1 MQKVQPMDKEQ
12 KGILKRG
19 LCALCRLT
27 ELKTRYIEE
36 KLQYYNKFE
45 LNKEIKLIGRKLLQS
60 ENLSDHYSD
69 DVSSLDD
76 PDDDNYVP
84 ETPVRTGK
92 EKKRISLTQ
101 SITSE
106 KSPTESKKG
115 QKRKPS
121 KSTTLPE
128 EAVQKKPKKTVID
141 KLHYLGS
148 EETDAPEQVKKW
160 FVTVKRNWEGI
171 PNYFPSSSKFD
182 IYVPPSIGESCK
194 ENWLERV
201 ELRKIE
207 ISNKV
212 KEIFGDKDAVIL
224 VPYSGRIRMSFPCPE
239 HDCSFSSVD
248 IKKHLMGK
256 HKWSKEQSRLQTSYN
271 HTMFDFVTR
280 MKTYGLGKP
289 CICFNCYAVFD
300 RIDSHI
306 AHKHYSRGTDE
317 FIEMLKTFRRKTEK
331 ILFGKNSFPKDR
343 KHNLKDKLK
352 AIQNLDGE
360 MSDNEV
366 QNPSFR
372 KQPSQPHPHSTHTQ
386 SKALSFQ
393 TSSSSYSSHSMS
405 KAPSTS
411 QALSSHTSSSY
422 SSHTI
427 SKAPST
433 SKALSSHTS
442 SSSHTQSRA
451 SQSSEA
457 KHSSQIS
464 TVSSSE
470 PQNISIPKDTSR
482 ARLRGK
488 SVTPS
493 KAQRRVLLKHKI
505 EIDAQFR
512 KTHRLQN
519 RSEFR
524 YYYND
529 ANTILSDFKNY
540 LIVQL
545 SHNKK
550 NSDQYANN
558 VRQVWA
564 SVDPNRQIF
573 PKNILQD
580 PDAIEDYFYQPLY
593 VSLKLNLKLPK
604 EEQSPHVQAATI
616 KSKLCSMNVFLRFL
630 LNRGIFI
637 NLRADEINRMAMK
650 IQELCA
656 SLKTSIDKREKLI
669 AKIKSETLITVKNFQ
684 DFGSSNHVRSINQ
697 TLKNMS
703 LSRAKSVEMK
713 ISKQSAIDIRDY
725 LMVSLTYFN
734 CLRASNLMNIS
745 LQDVNKITKHEEID
759 GAYVLVNEE
768 YKVSMLYGAKIILL
782 DSILYEQLKLYIE
795 VYRPIVSNDSKLHD
809 QNRYVFAS
817 SRITTTKP
825 LGQKMDHSAISNAM
839 TSAFSKAKVLVCSRI
854 LFQNKNVGVTRDSK
868 SGKVEHI

>member
-1 MQKVQPMDKEQ
+1 MSSPVQFYECKRCKQWTKDKKEY
-12 KGILKRG
+12 LRG

-27 ELKTRYIEE
+27 ELKTRYMEE
-36 KLQYYNKFE
+36 KLQCYNKFE
-45 LNKEIKLIGRKLLQS
+45 LNKEIKLIGKKLLES
-60 ENLSDHYSD
+60 ENLSDHFSD

-76 PDDDNYVP
+76 PDDENYIP
-84 ETPVRTGK
+84 ETPVTTGK
-92 EKKRISLTQ
+92 KKRISLTQ
-101 SITSE
+101 SITTE
-106 KSPTESKKG
+106 KSPKELKKG
-115 QKRKPS
+115 QKRKLS
-121 KSTTLPE
+121 ESTALPE
-128 EAVQKKPKKTVID
+128 EALQKKPKKTVLD
-141 KLHYLGS
+141 RPHDSDS
-148 EETDAPEQVKKW
+148 EENDATEEAKKMLM
-160 FVTVKRNWEGI
+160 TVKRDWEGI

-212 KEIFGDKDAVIL
+212 KKIFGDKDAVIL

-248 IKKHLMGK
+248 IKKSLMGK

-317 FIEMLKTFRRKTEK
+317 FIETLKTFRRKTEK

-352 AIQNLDGE
+352 EVQNLEDE
-360 MSDNEV
+360 MSDNQV
-366 QNPSFR
+366 QNPSSLNQSS
-372 KQPSQPHPHSTHTQ
+372 KPHPHSTHTQ
-386 SKALSFQ
+386 SKALSSH
-393 TSSSSYSSHSMS
+393 TSSSSYSSHRMS
-405 KAPSTS
+405 KAPLTS
-411 QALSSHTSSSY
+411 KAPSSHTSLSY

-442 SSSHTQSRA
+442 LSSHTQSRA

-470 PQNISIPKDTSR
+470 PQKISIPKDKDKAS
-482 ARLRGK
+482 LRGK
-488 SVTPS
+488 FVTPS
-493 KAQRRVLLKHKI
+493 KSQRRVLLKHKI

-512 KTHRLQN
+512 KSHRLQN

-524 YYYND
+524 YYYSD
-529 ANTILSDFKNY
+529 ANTLLSDFKNY

-545 SHNKK
+545 SHDKK

-558 VRQVWA
+558 VRQVWT

-573 PKNILQD
+573 PKN
-580 PDAIEDYFYQPLY
+580 
-593 VSLKLNLKLPK
+593 V
-604 EEQSPHVQAATI
+604 
-616 KSKLCSMNVFLRFL
+616 
-630 LNRGIFI
+630 
-637 NLRADEINRMAMK
+637 
-650 IQELCA
+650 
-656 SLKTSIDKREKLI
+656 
-669 AKIKSETLITVKNFQ
+669 
-684 DFGSSNHVRSINQ
+684 
-697 TLKNMS
+697 
-703 LSRAKSVEMK
+703 
-713 ISKQSAIDIRDY
+713 
-725 LMVSLTYFN
+725 
-734 CLRASNLMNIS
+734 
-745 LQDVNKITKHEEID
+745 
-759 GAYVLVNEE
+759 
-768 YKVSMLYGAKIILL
+768 
-782 DSILYEQLKLYIE
+782 
-795 VYRPIVSNDSKLHD
+795 
-809 QNRYVFAS
+809 
-817 SRITTTKP
+817 
-825 LGQKMDHSAISNAM
+825 
-839 TSAFSKAKVLVCSRI
+839 
-854 LFQNKNVGVTRDSK
+854 
-868 SGKVEHI
+868 

>member
-1 MQKVQPMDKEQ
+1 
-12 KGILKRG
+12 
-19 LCALCRLT
+19 
-27 ELKTRYIEE
+27 
-36 KLQYYNKFE
+36 
-45 LNKEIKLIGRKLLQS
+45 
-60 ENLSDHYSD
+60 
-69 DVSSLDD
+69 
-76 PDDDNYVP
+76 
-84 ETPVRTGK
+84 
-92 EKKRISLTQ
+92 
-101 SITSE
+101 
-106 KSPTESKKG
+106 
-115 QKRKPS
+115 
-121 KSTTLPE
+121 
-128 EAVQKKPKKTVID
+128 
-141 KLHYLGS
+141 
-148 EETDAPEQVKKW
+148 
-160 FVTVKRNWEGI
+160 
-171 PNYFPSSSKFD
+171 
-182 IYVPPSIGESCK
+182 
-194 ENWLERV
+194 
-201 ELRKIE
+201 
-207 ISNKV
+207 
-212 KEIFGDKDAVIL
+212 
-224 VPYSGRIRMSFPCPE
+224 
-239 HDCSFSSVD
+239 
-248 IKKHLMGK
+248 MGK
-256 HKWSKEQSRLQTSYN
+256 HKWSKEESRLQTSYN

-289 CICFNCYAVFD
+289 CFCFICCAVFD
-300 RIDSHI
+300 GIDSHI
-306 AHKHYSRGTDE
+306 AHKHYNCGTDE
-317 FIEMLKTFRRKTEK
+317 FIETLKNFRRQTEK

-352 AIQNLDGE
+352 AIQNLEGE

-366 QNPSFR
+366 QNPSSQ
-372 KQPSQPHPHSTHTQ
+372 KQPSQPHPHSTHVQ

-411 QALSSHTSSSY
+411 KAPSSHTSSSY

-427 SKAPST
+427 SKAPTT

-488 SVTPS
+488 FVTPS

-512 KTHRLQN
+512 KTHPLQN

-593 VSLKLNLKLPK
+593 VSLKQLEITERGRK
-604 EEQSPHVQAATI
+604 SP
-616 KSKLCSMNVFLRFL
+616 C
-630 LNRGIFI
+630 
-637 NLRADEINRMAMK
+637 
-650 IQELCA
+650 
-656 SLKTSIDKREKLI
+656 TSRYHK
-669 AKIKSETLITVKNFQ
+669 VK
-684 DFGSSNHVRSINQ
+684 V
-697 TLKNMS
+697 
-703 LSRAKSVEMK
+703 
-713 ISKQSAIDIRDY
+713 
-725 LMVSLTYFN
+725 
-734 CLRASNLMNIS
+734 
-745 LQDVNKITKHEEID
+745 
-759 GAYVLVNEE
+759 
-768 YKVSMLYGAKIILL
+768 MLYKCFPEI
-782 DSILYEQLKLYIE
+782 S
-795 VYRPIVSNDSKLHD
+795 
-809 QNRYVFAS
+809 
-817 SRITTTKP
+817 TKP
-825 LGQKMDHSAISNAM
+825 RNIHQ
-839 TSAFSKAKVLVCSRI
+839 
-854 LFQNKNVGVTRDSK
+854 SK
-868 SGKVEHI
+868 SR

>member
-1 MQKVQPMDKEQ
+1 
-12 KGILKRG
+12 
-19 LCALCRLT
+19 
-27 ELKTRYIEE
+27 
-36 KLQYYNKFE
+36 
-45 LNKEIKLIGRKLLQS
+45 
-60 ENLSDHYSD
+60 
-69 DVSSLDD
+69 
-76 PDDDNYVP
+76 
-84 ETPVRTGK
+84 
-92 EKKRISLTQ
+92 
-101 SITSE
+101 
-106 KSPTESKKG
+106 
-115 QKRKPS
+115 
-121 KSTTLPE
+121 
-128 EAVQKKPKKTVID
+128 
-141 KLHYLGS
+141 
-148 EETDAPEQVKKW
+148 
-160 FVTVKRNWEGI
+160 
-171 PNYFPSSSKFD
+171 
-182 IYVPPSIGESCK
+182 
-194 ENWLERV
+194 
-201 ELRKIE
+201 
-207 ISNKV
+207 
-212 KEIFGDKDAVIL
+212 
-224 VPYSGRIRMSFPCPE
+224 
-239 HDCSFSSVD
+239 
-248 IKKHLMGK
+248 MGK
-256 HKWSKEQSRLQTSYN
+256 HKWSKEESRLQTSYN

-289 CICFNCYAVFD
+289 CFCFICCAVFD

-306 AHKHYSRGTDE
+306 AHKHYNCGTDE
-317 FIEMLKTFRRKTEK
+317 FIETLKNFRRQTEK

-352 AIQNLDGE
+352 AIQNLEGE

-366 QNPSFR
+366 QNPSSQ
-372 KQPSQPHPHSTHTQ
+372 KQPSQPHPHSTHVQ

-411 QALSSHTSSSY
+411 KAPSSHTSSSY
-422 SSHTI
+422 SSHAI

-442 SSSHTQSRA
+442 LSSHTQSRA

-470 PQNISIPKDTSR
+470 PQKISILKDKDR

-488 SVTPS
+488 FVTPS
-493 KAQRRVLLKHKI
+493 KSQRRVLLKHKI

-512 KTHRLQN
+512 KSHRLQN

-524 YYYND
+524 YYYSD
-529 ANTILSDFKNY
+529 ANTLLSDFKNY

-545 SHNKK
+545 SHDKK

-558 VRQVWA
+558 VRQVWT

-573 PKNILQD
+573 PKNVLQD

-593 VSLKLNLKLPK
+593 VSLKQLEITERGRK
-604 EEQSPHVQAATI
+604 SPCTSRY
-616 KSKLCSMNVFLRFL
+616 KSKLCSINVFLRFL

-637 NLRADEINRMAMK
+637 NLRADEINRMTMK

-656 SLKTSIDKREKLI
+656 SLKTSIDRREKLI
-669 AKIKSETLITVKNFQ
+669 AKIKSEALITVKNFQ
-684 DFGSSNHVRSINQ
+684 DFGSSSHVKNINQ

-713 ISKQSAIDIRDY
+713 ISKQSPIDIRDY

-745 LQDVNKITKHEEID
+745 LQDVNKIAKHEEIH

-809 QNRYVFAS
+809 QNRYVLTS

-839 TSAFSKAKVLVCSRI
+839 TSAFSKVKVLVCSRI
-854 LFQNKNVGVTRDSK
+854 LFQNKNVSVNRDSK

>member
-1 MQKVQPMDKEQ
+1 
-12 KGILKRG
+12 
-19 LCALCRLT
+19 
-27 ELKTRYIEE
+27 
-36 KLQYYNKFE
+36 
-45 LNKEIKLIGRKLLQS
+45 
-60 ENLSDHYSD
+60 
-69 DVSSLDD
+69 
-76 PDDDNYVP
+76 
-84 ETPVRTGK
+84 
-92 EKKRISLTQ
+92 
-101 SITSE
+101 
-106 KSPTESKKG
+106 
-115 QKRKPS
+115 
-121 KSTTLPE
+121 
-128 EAVQKKPKKTVID
+128 
-141 KLHYLGS
+141 
-148 EETDAPEQVKKW
+148 
-160 FVTVKRNWEGI
+160 
-171 PNYFPSSSKFD
+171 
-182 IYVPPSIGESCK
+182 
-194 ENWLERV
+194 
-201 ELRKIE
+201 
-207 ISNKV
+207 
-212 KEIFGDKDAVIL
+212 
-224 VPYSGRIRMSFPCPE
+224 
-239 HDCSFSSVD
+239 
-248 IKKHLMGK
+248 MGK
-256 HKWSKEQSRLQTSYN
+256 HKWSKEESRLQTSYN

-289 CICFNCYAVFD
+289 CFCFICCAVFD

-306 AHKHYSRGTDE
+306 AHKHYNCGTDE
-317 FIEMLKTFRRKTEK
+317 FIETLKNFRRQTEK

-411 QALSSHTSSSY
+411 QAPSSHTSSSY

-488 SVTPS
+488 FVTPS
-493 KAQRRVLLKHKI
+493 KALRRVLLKHKI

-529 ANTILSDFKNY
+529 ANTILSDFKSY

-558 VRQVWA
+558 FRQVWA

-593 VSLKLNLKLPK
+593 VSLKQLEITERGRK
-604 EEQSPHVQAATI
+604 SP
-616 KSKLCSMNVFLRFL
+616 C
-630 LNRGIFI
+630 
-637 NLRADEINRMAMK
+637 
-650 IQELCA
+650 
-656 SLKTSIDKREKLI
+656 TSRYHK
-669 AKIKSETLITVKNFQ
+669 VK
-684 DFGSSNHVRSINQ
+684 V
-697 TLKNMS
+697 
-703 LSRAKSVEMK
+703 
-713 ISKQSAIDIRDY
+713 
-725 LMVSLTYFN
+725 
-734 CLRASNLMNIS
+734 
-745 LQDVNKITKHEEID
+745 
-759 GAYVLVNEE
+759 
-768 YKVSMLYGAKIILL
+768 MLYECSPEI
-782 DSILYEQLKLYIE
+782 S
-795 VYRPIVSNDSKLHD
+795 
-809 QNRYVFAS
+809 
-817 SRITTTKP
+817 TKP
-825 LGQKMDHSAISNAM
+825 RNIHQ
-839 TSAFSKAKVLVCSRI
+839 
-854 LFQNKNVGVTRDSK
+854 SK
-868 SGKVEHI
+868 SR